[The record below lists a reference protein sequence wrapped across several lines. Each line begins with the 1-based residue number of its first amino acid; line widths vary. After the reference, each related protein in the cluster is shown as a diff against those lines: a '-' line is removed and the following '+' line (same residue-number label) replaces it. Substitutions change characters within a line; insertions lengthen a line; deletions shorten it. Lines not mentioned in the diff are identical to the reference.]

1 MKPRNFRFAALLA
14 ISFALVLPAVQASAR
29 PLPAAQS
36 GAAGVTGGALF
47 GGTYPLTT
55 EQKNLGRKLS
65 IVRIYYMIGQKFTT
79 PHIKQLMSQ
88 GTTVLASLD
97 VPHGHGITYA
107 SIAAGHQDKQIL
119 AWLTQAEQDAAT
131 YHIPAVYVAFE
142 HEANNPPNSVN
153 GTPAQFIKAWDHIH
167 ALAAKA
173 HLNVGSGGRL
183 RWALILM
190 HLAYFPADQRPKWS
204 LRIGFASD
212 YWPGAANVDVVAA
225 DGYNRGGCRNHRS
238 SKPTEAAV
246 TPGSLFN
253 PVLAFAK
260 AHGGKPV
267 FLAEW
272 ASAFYSDV
280 PAFQV
285 NFINE
290 MKSYVLANPRIEAAM
305 YWDNHGYF
313 VCSFAVNGHSQ
324 SVSALAA
331 MGRVIKG
338 HIG

>member
-1 MKPRNFRFAALLA
+1 VKPRNFRFAALLA
-14 ISFALVLPAVQASAR
+14 ISFVLVLPAVQASAR

-36 GAAGVTGGALF
+36 GTAGVTGGALF
-47 GGTYPLTT
+47 GGTYPLTA
-55 EQKNLGRKLS
+55 EQSNLGRKLS
-65 IVRIYYMIGQKFTT
+65 IVRIYYMVGQKFTT

-97 VPHGHGITYA
+97 VPHGRGITYA
-107 SIAAGHQDKQIL
+107 SIAAGRQDKQIL
-119 AWLTQAEQDAAT
+119 AWLTEAEQNAAT
-131 YHIPAVYVAFE
+131 YHIPTVYVAFE

-153 GTPAQFIKAWDHIH
+153 GTPAEFIKAWDHIH

-246 TPGSLFN
+246 TPGSLFD

-272 ASAFYSDV
+272 ASAFYSAV